1 MAISIP
7 DLKHKLKR
15 TPVYIN
21 RVLFGVR
28 ETYLDCPEHC
38 GRLESA
44 GVALDRDELVDYST
58 IETTPDQLKI
68 EAVLKTLDWKGANIL
83 HVGVGNSKFAE
94 DFGPGLNCLDGVT
107 VSVNEKTNADRL
119 GISNYRVYLV
129 SKYDRDLLL
138 TATEKYD
145 FIIDN
150 NLASFACCKFHFHQ
164 MMDTYLWLLKPGGQI
179 LTDQVGMNWFFE
191 DPRWGLTY
199 QDLVGMEKLFP
210 MKVSKLTDTVYSL
223 QRL

>member
-1 MAISIP
+1 MAISIS

-15 TPVYIN
+15 TPVHIN
-21 RVLFGVR
+21 RILFGVR
-28 ETYLDCPEHC
+28 ETYLSCSEHC
-38 GRLESA
+38 GRLQSA
-44 GVALDRDELVDYST
+44 GVALDRDDLVDFSA
-58 IETTPDQLKI
+58 IETTPDQLRI
-68 EAVLKTLDWKGANIL
+68 ETVLKTLDWQGTNVL
-83 HVGVGNSKFAE
+83 HVGVGNSKFAKNFSSE
-94 DFGPGLNCLDGVT
+94 LNCLDGIT
-107 VSVNEKTNADRL
+107 VSVNERTNADQL
-119 GISNYRVYLV
+119 GITNYRVHLV

-150 NLASFACCKFHFHQ
+150 NLAGFACCKFHFHQ
-164 MMDTYLWLLKPGGQI
+164 MMDTYLWVLKSGGRI
-179 LTDQVGMNWFFE
+179 LTDQAGMNWAFE
-191 DPRWGLTY
+191 DPRWVLTY

>member
-1 MAISIP
+1 MTISIP

-15 TPVYIN
+15 TPVYVN

-28 ETYLDCPEHC
+28 ETYLSCPEHC
-38 GRLESA
+38 GRLESP
-44 GVALDRDELVDYST
+44 GVALDRDELVDFST
-58 IETTPDQLKI
+58 IATTPDQFRI
-68 EAVLKTLDWKGANIL
+68 EEALKTLDWKGRNIL
-83 HVGVGNSKFAE
+83 HVGVGNSQFAQAFSP
-94 DFGPGLNCLDGVT
+94 DLNRLDGLT
-107 VSVNEKTNADRL
+107 VSLNEKNRAEQL
-119 GISNYRVYLV
+119 GIENYQVHLV
-129 SKYDRDLLL
+129 SKYDRDLLRSV
-138 TATEKYD
+138 TGKYD

-164 MMDTYLWLLKPGGQI
+164 MMDMYLWILKPGGQI
-179 LTDQVGMNWFFE
+179 LTDQGGMDWFFE

-223 QRL
+223 KRL

>member
-1 MAISIP
+1 MRSFIS
-7 DLKHKLKR
+7 DTKYKLKR
-15 TPVYIN
+15 SIHHMGLTALGL
-21 RVLFGVR
+21 RSS
-28 ETYLDCPEHC
+28 YLYCREHC
-38 GRLESA
+38 GRLEDVGLA
-44 GVALDRDELVDYST
+44 VDQDELVDYSS
-58 IETTPDQLKI
+58 IETTPDQLRI
-68 EAVLKTLDWKGANIL
+68 ENVLKGMNWRGTDIL

-94 DFGPGLNCLDGVT
+94 DFSSDLNHLNGLT
-107 VSVNEKTNADRL
+107 VSMNEKSNADRL

-129 SKYDRDLLL
+129 NKYDRNLLL
-138 TATEKYD
+138 SVTEKHD

-179 LTDQVGMNWFFE
+179 LTDQIGMNWFVE

-210 MKVSKLTDTVYSL
+210 MKVSRLTDTVYSL
-223 QRL
+223 KRI